1 MIQAIEKLCSNSC
14 QGSNVFA
21 HFTIDFH
28 QGHLSS
34 NRDIL
39 YVFACSMLPSWCPMI
54 FPCCLRTTPCRT
66 AWHQAP
72 TKAFEFLARSWKQ
85 GIFYQ
90 TENKKVHSLTFL
102 FPGNQ
107 LTLLTVAKSAL
118 RLDTRVTV
126 HATYILWEHCD
137 WQTLKPKPTALPTQ
151 SFQSAISLW
160 SQLLEVAM
168 KANCLRKSS
177 GSSPVRMQLQK
188 QSEIFWPWSE
198 LSTYHTKR
206 DQNRQAG
213 DVHSHAKSLYD
224 SQPKTCKYMCIQY
237 TCIVYICVDMWFT
250 LTYRYTHTCTCT
262 YTFTLWYLYI
272 YMVLCLVFTAPPH
285 MVCGYPQ
292 PTHPPPTHPPTPLHP
307 TTSTGGRNT

>member
-54 FPCCLRTTPCRT
+54 FPRCLRTTPCRT

-90 TENKKVHSLTFL
+90 TENEKIHSLTFL

-137 WQTLKPKPTALPTQ
+137 WQIWNQNQLHSQHSLSNRQFPFGPNFLKLPWKPTA
-151 SFQSAISLW
+151 
-160 SQLLEVAM
+160 
-168 KANCLRKSS
+168 S
-177 GSSPVRMQLQK
+177 GSLADHHRFACSCKNSLKFSGPSRNSPLITRNVTRIDKPAMFTHMRK
-188 QSEIFWPWSE
+188 VCM
-198 LSTYHTKR
+198 T
-206 DQNRQAG
+206 
-213 DVHSHAKSLYD
+213 HSQRHAN
-224 SQPKTCKYMCIQY
+224 
-237 TCIVYICVDMWFT
+237 ICV
-250 LTYRYTHTCTCT
+250 YSIH
-262 YTFTLWYLYI
+262 
-272 YMVLCLVFTAPPH
+272 A
-285 MVCGYPQ
+285 
-292 PTHPPPTHPPTPLHP
+292 
-307 TTSTGGRNT
+307 